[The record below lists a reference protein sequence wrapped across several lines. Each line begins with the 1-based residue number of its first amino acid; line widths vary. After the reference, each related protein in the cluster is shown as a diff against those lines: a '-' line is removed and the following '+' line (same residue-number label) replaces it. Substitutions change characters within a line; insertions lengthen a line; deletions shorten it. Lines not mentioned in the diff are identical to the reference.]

1 MSFVIRNA
9 ALYHGSGEESLP
21 RTGVLVAKVD
31 NTGEVMTEFTT

>member
-9 ALYHGSGEESLP
+9 ALYHGSGGEALP